1 MKSSATSQTLPASR
15 TALEMDLNVF
25 NAKNRK
31 PESTAGHQLS
41 WDYRHHPAC
50 TWKTFMEKMC
60 RYNLR
65 ILAKA
70 KANHNQ
76 TEAN

>member
-1 MKSSATSQTLPASR
+1 MKISATSQNLAASR

-31 PESTAGHQLS
+31 PESTAGDQLF
-41 WDYRHHPAC
+41 WDYCHHPAC
-50 TWKTFMEKMC
+50 YWKTFMEKMC

-65 ILAKA
+65 ILAET

-76 TEAN
+76 TKAN